1 MIASPISLAGIEKTY
16 GGKPILRGLD
26 AEVAAGEIFAIL
38 GPSGCGKT
46 TALRLLDLLDAPD
59 RGAILFDGTPCS
71 VGSPEALTQRRRMA
85 MVMQN
90 PIVFRATVFDNVA
103 YGLWLRAV
111 PAEDI
116 RGRVFA
122 ALDFVGLLDAA
133 KQGAGELSGG
143 EQQRVAFARA
153 AVVNPEIL
161 LLDEFTAN
169 LDPFNVRIL
178 EEAIIRFR
186 RETRCTVVIVTHNL
200 FQAKR
205 LADRV
210 ALLLDG
216 RFVEIAAAETFF
228 GRPSRPETRAFLSG
242 EMAY

>member
-1 MIASPISLAGIEKTY
+1 MSAAPIAFSGVQKSY
-16 GGKPILRGLD
+16 GMKEVLRGLD
-26 AEVAAGEIFAIL
+26 AEVPAGEIFGIL
-38 GPSGCGKT
+38 GPSGAGKT
-46 TALRLLDLLDAPD
+46 TALRLLDLLEAPD
-59 RGAILFDGTPCS
+59 RGAVLFHGRPCPL
-71 VGSPEALTQRRRMA
+71 GSSGALAQRRRMA

-90 PIVFRATVFDNVA
+90 PIVFRATAFDNVA

-111 PAEDI
+111 RSAEI

-122 ALDFVGLLDAA
+122 ALDFVGLLEDANEDA
-133 KQGAGELSGG
+133 GALSGG
-143 EQQRVAFARA
+143 EQQRIAFARA
-153 AVVNPEIL
+153 AVLNPEIL

-178 EEAIIRFR
+178 EEAIVRYR
-186 RETRCTVVIVTHNL
+186 RETRCTIVIVTHNL

-216 RFVEIAAAETFF
+216 RFVEVAPTAAFF
-228 GRPSRPETRAFLSG
+228 ENPSRPETRTFLSG